1 MARLVLCALA
11 LLVVGGSCDPLKKI
25 WPQKPAD
32 QASLKRQVD
41 LSSLFYHIHEPLHY
55 EPLKTIASTWEIE
68 KNIEH
73 YSNVTAVK
81 IYVDLMEN
89 GLLPRAVPF
98 SILEEYH
105 QFEAETLFQVLFSAK
120 DYDTFYK
127 TAVYL
132 RDRVNEN
139 MYVYVL
145 TTAILHRHD
154 TQGFVVPPFYEIFPS
169 YFHNGEVMTTAQRI
183 NTHGMHLVEYYPMTY
198 IWNDNVVIRWNETVW
213 PYFSVDSPVFYWT
226 HDYALNTWYYN
237 TQVAYPKWL
246 GSETCPLVKDYR
258 GEWFWYWHKQLLSR
272 YYMERLSNGLGEIP
286 DLELHGTVEEGYTPG
301 LLYHNGI
308 PFPVRPNHFHLYQED
323 FVHEIKAIEDYERRI
338 RDAID
343 AGYYINNLGEHVS
356 LRTPESIDVLGRLI
370 EANADSPNTGYYKDF
385 ITLWKELLGNS
396 IVHEH
401 AYHQNTV
408 PLVLPS
414 ALELYQTALR
424 DPAFYMIWKRV
435 LNLFDMWHQQLP
447 LYKPEELAFPAVTI
461 HKVETD
467 KLVTYFEHTYV
478 NVTNH
483 LHMNDFERKVI
494 VDDVSVLVQV
504 PRLNHKVFQ
513 IRVSVKSEVAKTV
526 LVKFFLAPKYDSHGH
541 EIPLHLNTENFFQ
554 IDQFTHDLP
563 AGEHVIK
570 RDSTHN
576 TWTIDDWTSAHEVY
590 EKAENA
596 LHGKGQFVLS
606 QAQKIEGFPER
617 LLLPKGRVGGMP
629 FVLLTYISEYRAPK
643 VQQGTG
649 FDHVISPG
657 YGSGARRMSDE
668 PLGFPVDRPL
678 HLWQIEHLHNIMVQD
693 VMIHHKP
700 TPEVYVPHT
709 DNAN

>member
-1 MARLVLCALA
+1 MARLVLCAFA
-11 LLVVGGSCDPLKKI
+11 LLVAGGSCDPLKKT

-32 QASLKRQVD
+32 PATLKRQVD
-41 LSSLFYHIHEPLHY
+41 LSTLFYHIHEPLHY

-73 YSNVTAVK
+73 YSNVTACK
-81 IYVDLMEN
+81 IYVDLMEY
-89 GLLPRAVPF
+89 GLLPRSVPF
-98 SILEEYH
+98 SMLDEHH
-105 QFEAETLFQVLFSAK
+105 QFEAETLFHVLFSAK
-120 DYDTFYK
+120 HYDTFYK

-139 MYVYVL
+139 LYVYVL

-154 TQGFVVPPFYEIFPS
+154 TQGFVVPALYEIFPS
-169 YFHNGEVMTTAQRI
+169 YFFNGEVMTTAQRI
-183 NTHGMHLVEYYPMTY
+183 NTHGMHMIEHYPTTY

-237 TQVAYPKWL
+237 SQVAYPKWL
-246 GSETCPLVKDYR
+246 GSETCPLVKDNR
-258 GEWFWYWHKQLLSR
+258 GEFFWYWHKQLLAR

-286 DLELHGTVEEGYTPG
+286 DLELHGIVEEGYTPG

-308 PFPVRPNHFHLYQED
+308 PFPVRPNHFHLHQEH
-323 FVHEIKAIEDYERRI
+323 FIHETKAIYDMERRI

-356 LRTPESIDVLGRLI
+356 LRNPECIDVLGRLI
-370 EANADSPNTGYYKDF
+370 EANADSPNTGYYQDF

-401 AYHQNTV
+401 AYHQTTV

-414 ALELYQTALR
+414 ALEQYQTALR

-435 LNLFDMWHQQLP
+435 LNLFDLWHQQLP

-483 LHMNDFERKVI
+483 LHMNDFERKVV

-513 IRVSVKSEVAKTV
+513 VRVNVKSEVAKTV
-526 LVKFFLAPKYDSHGH
+526 LVKFFLAPKYDSHGY

-554 IDQFTHDLP
+554 IDQFTYDLP
-563 AGEHVIK
+563 VGEHVIK
-570 RDSTHN
+570 RDSSQN
-576 TWTIDDWTSAHEVY
+576 TWTIEDWTSAHEVY

-596 LHGKGQFVLS
+596 LHGKGQFILS
-606 QAQKIEGFPER
+606 QSQKIEGYPDR
-617 LLLPKGRVGGMP
+617 LLLPKGRIGGMP
-629 FVLLTYISEYRAPK
+629 FVLLTYISEYHAPK

-649 FDHVISPG
+649 FDHVVSPG
-657 YGSGARRMSDE
+657 FGSGARRMSDE
-668 PLGFPVDRPL
+668 PIGFPVNRPL
-678 HLWQIEHLHNIMVQD
+678 HHWQIEHLHNIMLQD
-693 VMIHHKP
+693 VLIHHKP

-709 DNAN
+709 DTAN